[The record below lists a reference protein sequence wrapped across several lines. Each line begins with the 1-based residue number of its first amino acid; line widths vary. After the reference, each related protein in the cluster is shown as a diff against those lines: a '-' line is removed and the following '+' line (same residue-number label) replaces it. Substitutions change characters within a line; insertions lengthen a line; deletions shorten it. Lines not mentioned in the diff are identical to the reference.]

1 MGDSIPIPAFRLHH
15 HAYVVDDQET
25 TRAFYEDVLGFPLAA
40 TWCEVETVRG
50 KERTYCHTFFEIEDG
65 SALAFFQFVDPEDQ
79 AEMKLDSRSS
89 LNHVAL
95 SSSLADQE
103 RVRASLDAAGVGHRT
118 TDHGYCVSLY
128 VTDPDGLT
136 VEFTTDPDNVA
147 DINEWQR
154 SEAHNALRR
163 WLSGDHTPNNRLRA
177 TK

>member
-1 MGDSIPIPAFRLHH
+1 MGDGIPAFRLHH
-15 HAYVVDDQET
+15 HAYVVDDQEA
-25 TRAFYEDVLGFPLAA
+25 TRAFYEDLLGFPLVA

-50 KERTYCHTFFEIEDG
+50 KERTYCHTFFELEDG
-65 SALAFFQFVDPEDQ
+65 SALAFFQFLDSDDQ

-95 SSSLADQE
+95 SSTLADQE
-103 RVRASLDAAGVGHRT
+103 RLRSSLDAAGVGHRT

-136 VEFTTDPDNVA
+136 VEFTTDPENVA
-147 DINEWQR
+147 EINEWQR
-154 SEAHNALRR
+154 SHAHSELQR
-163 WLSGDHTPNNRLRA
+163 WLAGDHAPNNQLRV